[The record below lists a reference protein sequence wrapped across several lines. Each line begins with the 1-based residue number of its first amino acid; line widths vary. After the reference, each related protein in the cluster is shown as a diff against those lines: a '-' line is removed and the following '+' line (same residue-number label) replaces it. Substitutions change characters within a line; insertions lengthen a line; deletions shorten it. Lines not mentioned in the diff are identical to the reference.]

1 MKRNQEIRQA
11 AKEKGVFL
19 WQIAERLG
27 MDDTRL
33 SRKLRREFTP
43 ERRAEVL
50 RIINEIAVEGVT
62 AQ

>member
-27 MDDTRL
+27 IQDTYL
-33 SRKLRREFTP
+33 TKLLRREFTP

-50 RIINEIAVEGVT
+50 RIIDEIAAEGVT